1 MLKGRILDVVVDLR
15 KKSKTFGKT
24 FKIILSSKNALSL
37 YIPKGFAHAYYSL
50 DKENI
55 IYYKLD
61 NYYSPNYENGI
72 IFNDKNLK
80 INWGR
85 KKIIL
90 SKKDRKL
97 NSFSDFVKKFKGF

>member
-15 KKSKTFGKT
+15 KRSKTFRKT

-50 DKENI
+50 DKQNI

-61 NYYSPNYENGI
+61 NYYSPSNERGI
-72 IFNDKNLK
+72 IWNDKSLQ
-80 INWGR
+80 INWPTLGFLCQ
-85 KKIIL
+85 ISMHFDPI
-90 SKKDRKL
+90 
-97 NSFSDFVKKFKGF
+97 NSE

>member
-1 MLKGRILDVVVDLR
+1 M
-15 KKSKTFGKT
+15 
-24 FKIILSSKNALSL
+24 
-37 YIPKGFAHAYYSL
+37 
-50 DKENI
+50 ENI

-72 IFNDKNLK
+72 IYNDKNLK

-90 SKKDRKL
+90 SKKDKKL
-97 NSFSDFVKKFKGF
+97 NSLSNFVKKFKGF